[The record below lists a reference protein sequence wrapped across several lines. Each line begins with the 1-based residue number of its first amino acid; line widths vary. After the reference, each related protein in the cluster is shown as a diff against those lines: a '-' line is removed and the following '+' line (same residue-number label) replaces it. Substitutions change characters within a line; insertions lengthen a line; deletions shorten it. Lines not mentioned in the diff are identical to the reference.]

1 MEESKMSS
9 RPASSPPFAPEKAIF
24 LFGCARSGTSI
35 LGEALAAH
43 PRITYLFEASALW
56 KKAFPGRPDD
66 RLTAEDARDGAAV
79 RSLCE
84 EYAARL
90 TDPARDL
97 LLEKNPKNTLR
108 VGFLAAAFPGC
119 RLLHLL
125 RDGRDTVASLMF
137 RNRGPEWGHL
147 KIPGWKELLE
157 KYPAKNHLRCACQW
171 RDSVRLARAEARALP
186 PERCREVKYEE
197 LVARPLETVEQ
208 VLAFLGLEGTD
219 GVRQAARRIQDS
231 TAGSYHARGQV
242 RHYLDNHA
250 RRVGRYRENLTPEQ
264 LREVLEICGDLLEEL
279 GYG

>member
-1 MEESKMSS
+1 MSS
-9 RPASSPPFAPEKAIF
+9 LPASCLPFSPEKAIF
-24 LFGCARSGTSI
+24 LLGCARSGTSI
-35 LGEALAAH
+35 LGEALSAH

-66 RLTAEDARDGAAV
+66 RLTAEEARDSAAV
-79 RSLCE
+79 RRLYG
-84 EYAARL
+84 EYSARM
-90 TDPARDL
+90 TDPGRDL

-119 RLLHLL
+119 RVLHLL

-147 KIPGWKELLE
+147 KIPGWKELLKKFPE
-157 KYPAKNHLRCACQW
+157 KNHLRCACQW
-171 RDSVRLARAEARALP
+171 RDSVRCAREEARALP
-186 PERCREVKYEE
+186 PERYHEVKYEE
-197 LVARPLETVEQ
+197 LVARPLETVER
-208 VLAFLGLEGTD
+208 VVAFLGLETTD
-219 GVRQAARRIQDS
+219 GVRQAARRIQDA

-250 RRVGRYRENLTPEQ
+250 RRVGRHRENLTPEQ
-264 LREVLEICGDLLEEL
+264 LREVLEVCGDLLQEL